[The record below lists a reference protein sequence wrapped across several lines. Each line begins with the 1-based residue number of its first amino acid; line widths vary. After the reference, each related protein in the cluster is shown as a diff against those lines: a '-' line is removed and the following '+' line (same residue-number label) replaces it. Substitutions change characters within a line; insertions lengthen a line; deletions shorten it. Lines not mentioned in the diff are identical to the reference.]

1 MSFGMRIWGANGAL
15 ELDENSFT
23 VRVVYSALVQRSAGE
38 ARTRFIPISG
48 VNPSTHSA
56 VCMPVDNYGTDAQDT
71 RNIQYTPIVTSG
83 GVVLYFGQPGAPEGA
98 PMGVLRAQRLMVM
111 RYR

>member
-1 MSFGMRIWGANGAL
+1 MRIWGANGAL

-23 VRVVYSALVQRSAGE
+23 VRVVYSALVQRSSGE
-38 ARTRFIPISG
+38 ARTRFIAISG
-48 VNPSTHSA
+48 VDPSTHSA
-56 VCMPVDNYGTDAQDT
+56 VCMPVDSYGTDGQDA

-83 GVVLYFGQPGAPEGA
+83 GVVLYFGHPGAPEGA
-98 PMGVLRAQRLMVM
+98 PMGILRTQRLMVM

>member
-1 MSFGMRIWGANGAL
+1 MISGIRIWGATSSL

-23 VRVVYSALVQRSAGE
+23 VRVVYSALVQRSSGE
-38 ARTRFIPISG
+38 ARTRFIAISG
-48 VNPSTHSA
+48 VDPSTHSA
-56 VCMPVDNYGTDAQDT
+56 VCMPVDNYGTDGQDQ
-71 RNIQYTPIVTSG
+71 RNIQYTPIVTGG
-83 GVVLYFGQPGAPEGA
+83 GVVLYFGHPGAPKGA

>member
-1 MSFGMRIWGANGAL
+1 MSFGMRIWGPTGFL

-23 VRVVYSALVQRSAGE
+23 VRVVYSALVQRSSGE
-38 ARTRFIPISG
+38 ARTRFIAVSG
-48 VNPSTHSA
+48 VDPSTHSA
-56 VCMPVDNYGTDAQDT
+56 VCMPVDNYGTDGLDQ

-98 PMGVLRAQRLMVM
+98 PMGVLRDQRLMVV

>member
-23 VRVVYSALVQRSAGE
+23 VRVVCSALIQRTQGE
-38 ARTRFIPISG
+38 DRTRFIPVSG
-48 VNPSTHSA
+48 VDPSTHSA
-56 VCMPVDNYGTDAQDT
+56 VCMPVDNYGTDAQDK

-83 GVVLYFGQPGAPEGA
+83 GVVIYFGHPGSPEGA

>member
-1 MSFGMRIWGANGAL
+1 MSFGIRIWGANGAL

-23 VRVVYSALVQRSAGE
+23 VRVVYSALVQRSSGE
-38 ARTRFIPISG
+38 ARTRFIAISG
-48 VNPSTHSA
+48 VDPSTHSA
-56 VCMPVDNYGTDAQDT
+56 VCMPVDNYGTDGQDQ
-71 RNIQYTPIVTSG
+71 RNIQYTPIVTGG
-83 GVVLYFGQPGAPEGA
+83 GVVLYFGHPGAPEGA